1 MAETATEID
10 RFFFDWRYG
19 DVQRPDQYAG
29 EHWHKARAEVS
40 AFIPAGQRDHPYW
53 ASNEPCSM
61 HIDEVEA
68 IWSAFAQRDDWQP
81 FNAKIRSEE
90 HTSELQSLMR
100 ISYAVFCLKK
110 KKKKKQQ
117 NEYND

>member
-1 MAETATEID
+1 MRISD
-10 RFFFDWRYG
+10 WSSDVCSSDLDWRYG

-68 IWSAFAQRDDWQP
+68 IWSAIAQRDDWQP
-81 FNAKIRSEE
+81 FNAKIRSAERRVGKE
-90 HTSELQSLMR
+90 CVSPSRSRGSL
-100 ISYAVFCLKK
+100 YH
-110 KKKKKQQ
+110 
-117 NEYND
+117 